1 MLLNLQNHAQFIKHG
16 KIIALYSLL
25 EIKMITKTIIIPI
38 SALFLLSSTYFTLLK
53 ADIKSEATNNSLN
66 QKKIILLGIKF
77 QNDHESQEPTSEA
90 ENNRIK
96 SLAEIFKTELELS
109 GKYNFIPINQNL
121 QSKIK
126 NGTTIGECGGCEFDY
141 GKEAGADI
149 SAWILVQKVS
159 NLILNINLY
168 VVDVRDRKILLTQ
181 SVDIR
186 GNTDDSWKRG
196 MKYLIKNHVLR

>member
-149 SAWILVQKVS
+149 SAWFLVQKVS

-168 VVDVRDRKILLTQ
+168 IVDVRDRKILLTQ